1 MRPFHR
7 TAGQGGRPAR
17 NISTLLLF
25 AVLLL
30 QVGVVLLTG
39 CSRAPRIPPLTAEEH
54 ALARESFDHV
64 WTTIRDKHWD
74 QELGGV
80 DWDSARVE
88 LESELEAAGTMPE
101 ARAVMRR
108 LIARLGQSHF
118 NIISRNAYDDLRGPD
133 VKNTDGVTGL
143 DVRVLGGRALVTGVD
158 PGSGAEEAG
167 VGVGWE
173 ILRIGERDIPERLKK
188 AMEELGEKASA
199 PYMIAMSVAARLRG
213 EPGGT
218 LDVRFLTGED
228 KKVDLEVPLRDP
240 RGNKVKF
247 GNLPAT
253 WVWIDTLTVDA
264 NVGYTKFNFFFD
276 PMNVNTTF
284 NAAMESW
291 MDAEGVIIDLRGN
304 PGGIGVMAM
313 GMSGWFIEEKG
324 RRLGTMST
332 RMNDVKFIVT
342 PRLQTYEGPLAIL
355 IDGLSASTSEIMVGG
370 LKDLGRARVFGQ
382 RSAGAALPSTIEG
395 LPNGDGFQYAVANY
409 ISEGGEVLEGQ
420 GVVPDVELI
429 PDREGL
435 LAGRDPVLEAALA
448 WIRESD

>member
-1 MRPFHR
+1 MHLFDRAASP
-7 TAGQGGRPAR
+7 GGPPAAKA
-17 NISTLLLF
+17 STLLFLT
-25 AVLLL
+25 ALLL
-30 QVGVVLLTG
+30 QVGMVLLTG

-54 ALARESFDHV
+54 GLARQSFDQV

-74 QELGGV
+74 PELGGV

-88 LESELEAAGTMPE
+88 FEPELEAARTMPE
-101 ARAVMRR
+101 ARSVMRR
-108 LIARLGQSHF
+108 LIGRLGQSHF
-118 NIISRNAYDDLRGPD
+118 NIISRDAYDDLRDPEA
-133 VKNTDGVTGL
+133 KNTDGVTGL
-143 DVRVLGGRALVTGVD
+143 ALRILDGRALVTRVD
-158 PGSGAEEAG
+158 PGSGAEE
-167 VGVGWE
+167 VGVKAGWE
-173 ILRIGERDIPERLKK
+173 ILRVGDRDIPGRLKK
-188 AMEELGEKASA
+188 AMEELGDKASA
-199 PYMIAMSVAARLRG
+199 PYTIAMSVASRLRG

-228 KKVDLEVPLRDP
+228 KKVDLEVPLREP

-253 WVWIDTLTVDA
+253 HVWIDTLTVES
-264 NVGYTKFNFFFD
+264 NVGYVSFNYFFD

-284 NAAMESW
+284 NAALESW
-291 MDAEGVIIDLRGN
+291 MAADGIVIDLRGN

-342 PRLQTYEGPLAIL
+342 PRLQTYSGPLAIL

-382 RSAGAALPSTIEG
+382 RSAGAALPSTIER

-420 GVVPDVELI
+420 GVTPDVELI
-429 PDREGL
+429 PDRESL
-435 LAGRDPVLEAALA
+435 LAGRDPVLEAALD